1 MSALRLI
8 NETVV
13 SSGSS
18 AIDIT
23 NINVDDFDI
32 HCVTFELTPNTD
44 NALPSIRYI
53 NSSGSII
60 SATDYDEAHLEL
72 ASYGAFNDFK
82 RTSVD
87 EIRIAENVGNAT
99 NESCIGKF
107 WFFNAGNSSSYT
119 FSLHQTNSIY
129 TNGNS
134 LGAKGITVLQQT
146 NKINGFRIFDQN
158 NSSGT
163 FTGVIRTYGLRVDS

>member
-1 MSALRLI
+1 MSNLRLI

-44 NALPSIRYI
+44 NALPSIRQI
-53 NSSGSII
+53 NSSGSVIT
-60 SATDYDEAHLEL
+60 ATDYDEAFAEL
-72 ASYGAFNDFK
+72 ASYGSFGEYRSTTNG
-82 RTSVD
+82 

-99 NESCIGKF
+99 SESCTGKF

-119 FSLHQTNSIY
+119 FSLHQASSIF
-129 TNGNS
+129 TNGNE
-134 LGAKGITVLQQT
+134 LGAKGVAVLHQT